1 MTQNIVLSNLLNTG
15 AFPIRSKD
23 IINPY
28 KNNLDKDSEKQWRSY
43 GRNHHTMS
51 RQQQTQTN

>member
-28 KNNLDKDSEKQWRSY
+28 TNNLDKDSEKTLEGLKY
-43 GRNHHTMS
+43 E
-51 RQQQTQTN
+51 